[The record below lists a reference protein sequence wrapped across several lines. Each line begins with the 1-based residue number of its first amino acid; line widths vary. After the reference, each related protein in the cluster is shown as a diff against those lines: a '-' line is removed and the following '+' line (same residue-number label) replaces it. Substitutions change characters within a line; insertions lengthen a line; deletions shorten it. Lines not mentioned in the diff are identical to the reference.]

1 MIETCISWNGH
12 TFAPD
17 YEADFVQGTQ
27 PRLPPA
33 AVAAL
38 ERSGAWPVVT
48 ALQRKKHTVQLLIKI
63 TDYGNLDALRTQL
76 FRWFDPED
84 ETPKALVVE
93 NHNGI
98 PQYVYAL
105 CEELRLYSDPRH
117 QEAFVVTLTVDGDP
131 RWRADCEA
139 PDTWNI
145 TATGDTHTIVN
156 TGEDDAYPIF
166 EITPTDPKGSGYQ
179 YRRWIPILWNV
190 NTAHSNYSME
200 ITSTEGLGFDHAA
213 LVGAGK
219 ALASGDDL
227 RVEVDGL
234 QVDRWLDN
242 LDTANCKVWA
252 NLSFQAAQSATLIG
266 IAGTTM
272 GASTDISGF
281 PSSGILYIDT
291 EAFTYTSKNNTTREF
306 FGVTDGA
313 KGTTPAGHAPGATI
327 YWIQHDVWLL
337 YGNATA
343 TAPTADDSMMP
354 AFDLNAS
361 TNWEWMYEDFAA
373 GYTTYTGHYIP
384 GVWSQRWTPMLMDY
398 HVYPYGGDHG
408 IVLTSLPNTPWEV
421 LGLATFPPWEN
432 LDIGEAIVWVAAVQG
447 RFYLYNPCG
456 ILEANFID
464 GEKCK
469 QHVSADWAASI
480 DSSPDG
486 ASWVSEYSIA
496 APIVAGVGVWEAW
509 NQSQTLVDG
518 SKYVGLYL
526 RGGYQEYHTI
536 RRNYLQADTCI
547 VTLNNSNTP
556 TVELGDEQGVYPL
569 ACRIT
574 NNDTDEAI
582 DLAFTIDMNEALEV
596 DTDGKTVMYLHDN
609 SNQLQALTFVG
620 GVRRNWLRLIP
631 GANELQFDDPDTA
644 GVTITTTFHRRYY

>member
-63 TDYGNLDALRTQL
+63 LDYGNLNTLRTQL

-84 ETPKALVVE
+84 ETPHALIVE
-93 NHNGI
+93 NHDGI
-98 PQYVYAL
+98 QQYVYAL
-105 CEELRLYSDPRH
+105 CEELRLYGDPRH
-117 QEAFVVTLTVDGDP
+117 LEAFVVTLTVDGDP

-145 TATGDTHTIVN
+145 AATGDTHTIIN

-166 EITPTDPKGSGYQ
+166 EITPNVVKGSGYQ
-179 YRRWIPILWNV
+179 YRRWIPIKWNV
-190 NTAHSNYSME
+190 NTAHSNYSLE
-200 ITSTEGLGFDHAA
+200 ITSTQGLGFDHAA

-234 QVDRWLDN
+234 QVDRWLDGP
-242 LDTANCKVWA
+242 DTANCKVWA
-252 NLSFQAAQSATLIG
+252 NLSFQASVVATLIG

-306 FGVTDGA
+306 FGVTAGV
-313 KGTTPAGHAPGATI
+313 KGTAPAAHALGATI

-343 TAPTADDSMMP
+343 TAPTTDDTMMP

-361 TNWEWMYEDFAA
+361 TNWEWIYSTFGPGSQEWKFAEVNPK
-373 GYTTYTGHYIP
+373 TLFF
-384 GVWSQRWTPMLMDY
+384 S
-398 HVYPYGGDHG
+398 GDHMG
-408 IVLTSLPNTPWEV
+408 WDIPWTV
-421 LGLATFPPWEN
+421 LGIETDPTFYPA
-432 LDIGEAIVWVAAVQG
+432 IGEG
-447 RFYLYNPCG
+447 RLYLYNPCG
-456 ILEANFID
+456 ILEVDFSD
-464 GEKCK
+464 GEKFRE
-469 QHVSADWAASI
+469 HASATWQAEI
-480 DSSPDG
+480 QSSVDG
-486 ASWVSEYSIA
+486 ATWVTAFDIA
-496 APIVAGVGVWEAW
+496 APVVAGVWEAW
-509 NQSQTLVDG
+509 NDSEILGAG
-518 SKYVGLYL
+518 STYAGLYL
-526 RGGYQEYHTI
+526 KGGLLEFPFLYI
-536 RRNYLQADTCI
+536 RRNYLQAEDCT
-547 VTLNNSNTP
+547 VTLDDTYTP
-556 TVELGDEQGVYPL
+556 TIDLGDEQDTYSME
-569 ACRIT
+569 CRIT
-574 NNDTDEAI
+574 NNETDEAI
-582 DLAFTIDMNEALEV
+582 DLAFTIDMDEALEV
-596 DTDGKTVMYLHDN
+596 DTDEKTVTYLVDG

-620 GVRRNWLRLIP
+620 GVRRQWLRLIP

-644 GVTITTTFHRRYY
+644 GVTIVTTFHRRYY